1 IPFGAICVL
10 WKDAQRRVP
19 LKTMLVRVSMFGIG
33 VIAPFAITCLVL
45 WYAGVFEKF
54 WFWTIDYARQYGSLV
69 PLSRAPQIFLRSA
82 TEVVGTGWAL
92 WVLSGV
98 GGLVG
103 LWDHRMRAST
113 VVLIWFLFFSA
124 LALCPGFYFRTHY
137 FVLVLPAVSLLAGP
151 AISKLSQ
158 ILASGM
164 IIIRFVPLLLFAI
177 ALIQPILLD
186 KKIFFEVSSNQAG
199 EMIYPQNPFL
209 EAVRISDYIREHTE
223 PEDTI
228 AVLGS

>member
-1 IPFGAICVL
+1 
-10 WKDAQRRVP
+10 
-19 LKTMLVRVSMFGIG
+19 
-33 VIAPFAITCLVL
+33 
-45 WYAGVFEKF
+45 
-54 WFWTIDYARQYGSLV
+54 
-69 PLSRAPQIFLRSA
+69 
-82 TEVVGTGWAL
+82 
-92 WVLSGV
+92 
-98 GGLVG
+98 
-103 LWDHRMRAST
+103 
-113 VVLIWFLFFSA
+113 
-124 LALCPGFYFRTHY
+124 CPGFYFRTHY
-137 FVLVLPAVSLLAGP
+137 FILVLPAVSLLAGV
-151 AISKLSQ
+151 AISKLSE

-228 AVLGS
+228 AVLGSEPEIYFYSHRRSATGYIYTYGLMEPQKYAHQMQQEMIHEVENAHP